1 MNFRKMILIAL
12 AVMSLGASAAHAALD
27 ELTVQFWQFSMA
39 GPPSSPI
46 STGAFPGTPASG
58 SGTTDDGITY
68 SWTWDGVG
76 EAVLNVSGAID
87 TSATGGRIGFYPYF
101 VSEPADGPMYASA
114 TLTNN
119 GNVSLWSV
127 VGDWNGEYVED
138 GETFSTAGWTYGF
151 PVTLESGGGGCD
163 FEAGWS
169 TESTGSNLDLTLT
182 IQIGD
187 AAVSGEDWT
196 WGDVKAL
203 FR

>member
-12 AVMSLGASAAHAALD
+12 AVMSLGASAAHAALS
-27 ELTVQFWQFSMA
+27 EMYIAIAWREGSTVGSAVNETLT
-39 GPPSSPI
+39 
-46 STGAFPGTPASG
+46 PGVPASG
-58 SGTTDDGITY
+58 SGTYDGMTY